1 MDDLQNNMSKA
12 IDQYLLDQKT
22 WKDAVDHIN
31 DIVKKEAN
39 SYSLDEKKM
48 NDILHSWTIVL
59 RGF

>member
-1 MDDLQNNMSKA
+1 MNDLQQNMSKA

-22 WKDAVDHIN
+22 WKDAVEHIN

-39 SYSLDEKKM
+39 KNSLNEKKM